1 MTYIRSLHGRPDK
14 DREADTVIRDLVER
28 TGESMT
34 DAVKRAV
41 TERLQRV
48 PLNSDEIAAR
58 KRKLADLHAYFDAL
72 PHINEHL
79 SEDEV
84 LGYDDNGLPR

>member
-41 TERLQRV
+41 RERLQ
-48 PLNSDEIAAR
+48 
-58 KRKLADLHAYFDAL
+58 
-72 PHINEHL
+72 
-79 SEDEV
+79 
-84 LGYDDNGLPR
+84 

>member
-1 MTYIRSLHGRPDK
+1 
-14 DREADTVIRDLVER
+14 
-28 TGESMT
+28 
-34 DAVKRAV
+34 
-41 TERLQRV
+41 V

-58 KRKLADLHAYFDAL
+58 KRKLADLHAYLDAL